1 MKKLL
6 LLALCAGCGGTSA
19 PNPAVPWLHG
29 FAATAS
35 SDSENSAVS
44 DRLGGLVGS
53 RDDAGYGGLQV
64 TADVAPSE
72 GAETVLAS
80 YHQGIGVLDH
90 AGKLLAHAPG
100 FEPTGSADDLVALS
114 VGDAGI
120 GIPVIALAV
129 SRGGHRESVTS
140 IVLYRVGG
148 GRLEQL
154 FEGPVEEADGPDA
167 FPGTITFVPGGL
179 IYRAPRTPG
188 ATVWS
193 FDPALGRY
201 EKRGTIA
208 PAS

>member
-6 LLALCAGCGGTSA
+6 VLALCAACGGTST

-64 TADVAPSE
+64 TADVAPADGS
-72 GAETVLAS
+72 ETVLAS
-80 YHQGIGVLDH
+80 YHQGIGVVDH

-120 GIPVIALAV
+120 GTPVIALAM
-129 SRGGHRESVTS
+129 SRGGPRESVTS
-140 IVLYRVGG
+140 IVLYRVTGD
-148 GRLEQL
+148 RLEQL

-179 IYRAPRTPG
+179 IYRAPRTPA
-188 ATVWS
+188 ATVWI
-193 FDPALGRY
+193 FDAARGRY

-208 PAS
+208 PAA